1 MGNVYSLVPVKN
13 TRCVAYLWDGARPK
27 WPSSEDYFM
36 PQSFGNYL
44 CSRWLQLLCTRC
56 CPLNRQGPQING
68 KLARRKKGT
77 TQTTSKTI
85 THKKQNAALQPIYWR
100 HEDMEKTSARES
112 SLGIFQLPVGNILI
126 WNLIPSRLQLGHEN
140 VGVGISAGIRRPAA
154 PNRTVV

>member
-1 MGNVYSLVPVKN
+1 MTAMGNVYSLVPVKN

-100 HEDMEKTSARES
+100 HEDMEKTSALACKISCTVDSCKS
-112 SLGIFQLPVGNILI
+112 SVGKYLGSQVGQ
-126 WNLIPSRLQLGHEN
+126 PM
-140 VGVGISAGIRRPAA
+140 SAPPI
-154 PNRTVV
+154 V

>member
-13 TRCVAYLWDGARPK
+13 TGCVAYLWDGARPK

-100 HEDMEKTSARES
+100 HEDMEKNISACLQDFMHCRFMQIFSGKISGITSWAA
-112 SLGIFQLPVGNILI
+112 
-126 WNLIPSRLQLGHEN
+126 N
-140 VGVGISAGIRRPAA
+140 VGS
-154 PNRTVV
+154 PNRLVTLARVLNNETFYG